1 MPNPRSYY
9 PPQFVR
15 EIRLGLVVHGGI
27 SLAIYIHGVCQ
38 EFYHAVRGRGIYKLV
53 KALTDADLVIDAI
66 SGSSAG
72 GINGILLSY
81 AIANSTDRKLVN
93 FNGFASIW
101 CNSGDLLKLLHKP
114 HILESTAARSSLGK
128 DVFYQRELISIL
140 TRGVEEKLPRSPQE
154 WYSPCRELDLAI
166 VGTDYLGRIDAQT
179 VGGSTST
186 AKQLRQRQLEE
197 TGVKLNAKNHHVLF
211 HLKHRQ
217 GRKEPFN
224 PNYSDENSPR
234 TAADTYQALAKL
246 CRITAGIPI
255 FFPLVEVDLQDEQ
268 NLVDRQLVM
277 WGKLSQNYVPDIYQD
292 RNYKLYFLDG
302 GLLDNAPLTCIMK
315 ETYYRL
321 SNRSGYRK
329 LFYIDPDAHADSV
342 HKQTQNDL
350 NLLLNRSKDRRKQ
363 MLQSAVFSGPIY
375 QSISNDLRTIQ
386 EHNYKVNRYQI
397 LLELAESAIDSQTIL
412 ASADRTE
419 SRMYLRGRLFDFR
432 DRNLPLLLQSN
443 LGSENISYSVIL
455 DKIDRSSSKQHHN
468 SNDEVH
474 YHKLLDRFESQTT
487 DLDVEYSIRQHFYLI
502 DRIADL
508 LNTDL
513 DFNTHRQLQHLSGQL
528 GCNIKLLE
536 VVRASLE
543 LLFSDRS
550 IGNHFYYLVN
560 QESSDRRIQ
569 PLIYELIFRLHRF
582 LLDDTRFSP
591 FIPPYGSSANL
602 ETIQIYFWV
611 DLPKLAAQNHGDR
624 WLSQTRISSIF
635 AQLKQ
640 RIGELQHSTELHKLI
655 WGDKQLEYDRD
666 RNQSFPSI
674 LKQISLAT
682 EVLIEKSVNQYS
694 AKLLK
699 QWRTFSSV
707 DCETYPF
714 EYLTNLT
721 EKELIEPIGISPNNA
736 QVGIG
741 KGKNIQDKL
750 AGNKLYNTGGTFK
763 KSWRVNDLIWGRL
776 DGLNRIVEGI
786 VTPESVTA
794 FSELVERESTRN
806 NCSHQEYLDWL
817 IDESLPRISGI
828 DRQKIIRHLERL
840 AQPKLQIDRAE
851 LHRILADII
860 LVGQREILTND
871 NHSIV
876 EGVNEQSSWW
886 RFPEK
891 SQLFTTNW
899 TFNPNYRPLS
909 APVTNPNTIGRITR
923 QSLAN
928 LAAQNQYFFRHQY
941 RVGVDKLSGT
951 IPLVSFISICNKI
964 ILVLRHL
971 LLTLFGLSRRRT
983 MRHPIYHWLDGNLQ
997 SLYWW
1002 LQGGSIKLGA
1012 FHRRPRIIL
1021 LQVSIGIIG
1030 SGIVFIAS
1038 KTSPIWLLL
1047 FFPCLMLGWFLQTM
1061 RLKRLAPVK
1070 NNRFLPQSTRDL

>member
-1 MPNPRSYY
+1 MSNPRSYY
-9 PPQFVR
+9 PPHFVR

-38 EFYHAVRGRGIYKLV
+38 EFYHAVRGRGIYKLI
-53 KALTDADLVIDAI
+53 KALTDADLAIDAI

-81 AIANSTDRKLVN
+81 AIANSNERKLVD
-93 FNGFASIW
+93 FNEFASIW
-101 CNSGDLLKLLHKP
+101 RNSGDLLKLLHKP

-140 TRGVEEKLPRSPQE
+140 TRGVEQKLSRSLQE
-154 WYSPCRELDLAI
+154 WYSPSRELDLAI
-166 VGTDYLGRIDAQT
+166 VGTDYLGRIDAQAI
-179 VGGSTST
+179 GGSVATSEWLRQ
-186 AKQLRQRQLEE
+186 KQLDE
-197 TGVKLNAKNHHVLF
+197 TGVKLNTKNHHVLF

-224 PNYSDENSPR
+224 PDYSDENSPR
-234 TAADTYQALAKL
+234 TAVDTYQALAKL

-255 FFPLVEVDLQDEQ
+255 FFPLVEVDLQDSQ

-277 WGKLSQNYVPDIYQD
+277 WGRLSQNYVPDLYQD

-321 SNRSGYRK
+321 SNRPGERK
-329 LFYIDPDAHADSV
+329 LFYIDPDLHIDAA
-342 HKQTQNDL
+342 QRQPPNDL
-350 NLLLNRSKDRRKQ
+350 APLFYKSKDRRKQ
-363 MLQSAVFSGPIY
+363 ILQSAVFSAPIY

-386 EHNYKVNRYQI
+386 EHNYKVNRYQV
-397 LLELAESAIDSQTIL
+397 LVNLAESAIDSQAIL
-412 ASADRTE
+412 ASTDRSE

-432 DRNLPLLLQSN
+432 DRHLPLLLKSN

-455 DKIDRSSSKQHHN
+455 DKIDRTSSKQHNN
-468 SNDEVH
+468 SNEQIH
-474 YHKLLDRFESQTT
+474 YHKLLDRFELQTT

-502 DRIADL
+502 DRIANL

-513 DFNTHRQLQHLSGQL
+513 DFNTQRQLQHLSQQL
-528 GCNIKLLE
+528 SCNIKLLE

-550 IGNHFYYLVN
+550 IGNYFYYLVN
-560 QESSDRRIQ
+560 QESTDRRVQ

-582 LLDDTRFSP
+582 LLDETKFSP
-591 FIPPYGSSANL
+591 FIPPYGSSSNL

-624 WLSQTRISSIF
+624 WLSQTRISSVF

-640 RIGELQHSTELHKLI
+640 RIEELQETTDLHRLI
-655 WGDKQLEYDRD
+655 WADKQLEYDRD

-674 LKQISLAT
+674 LKQISLAAET
-682 EVLIEKSVNQYS
+682 LIEKCANRYTS
-694 AKLLK
+694 KLLK
-699 QWRTFSSV
+699 QWRTFSSI

-736 QVGIG
+736 QIGIG

-750 AGNKLYNTGGTFK
+750 AGNKLYNVGGAFK
-763 KSWRVNDLIWGRL
+763 KSWRTNDLIWGRL

-794 FSELVERESTRN
+794 FSELVERESTKN
-806 NCSHQEYLDWL
+806 NCTHEEYLDWL
-817 IDESLPRISGI
+817 LVESLPRISGI
-828 DRQKIIRHLERL
+828 DRQKIVRHLERL
-840 AQPKLQIDRAE
+840 AQPKLQIDRVE

-876 EGVNEQSSWW
+876 EGVDDRSSWW

-923 QSLAN
+923 QSLSN
-928 LAAQNQYFFRHQY
+928 LTTQNQYFFRHQY
-941 RVGVDKLSGT
+941 RIGVDKLSGN
-951 IPLVSFISICNKI
+951 IPLVSLISICNQI
-964 ILVLRHL
+964 ILLLRHL
-971 LLTLFGLSRRRT
+971 LLTAFGRSRHHT
-983 MRHPIYHWLDGNLQ
+983 MRHPLYHWLDGNLQ

-1021 LQVSIGIIG
+1021 LQVSIGIIAI
-1030 SGIVFIAS
+1030 GIVFIAW

-1047 FFPCLMLGWFLQTM
+1047 SLPCLMLGWFLQTM

-1070 NNRFLPQSTRDL
+1070 SNRFLPQSTRE

>member
-81 AIANSTDRKLVN
+81 AIANSTDRKLVD
-93 FNGFASIW
+93 FNEFASIW
-101 CNSGDLLKLLHKP
+101 RNSGDLLKLLHKP

-140 TRGVEEKLPRSPQE
+140 TRGVEHKLSRSPQE
-154 WYSPCRELDLAI
+154 WYSPSRELDLAI
-166 VGTDYLGRIDAQT
+166 VGTDYLGRIEAQA
-179 VGGSTST
+179 VGGSATLSERLRP
-186 AKQLRQRQLEE
+186 KQPDE
-197 TGVKLNAKNHHVLF
+197 TGMKLNTKNHHVLF

-224 PNYSDENSPR
+224 PHYSDENSPR
-234 TAADTYQALAKL
+234 TTADTYQALAKL

-255 FFPLVEVDLQDEQ
+255 FFPLVEVDLQDRQ

-277 WGKLSQNYVPDIYQD
+277 WGKLSQNYVPDLYQD

-321 SNRSGYRK
+321 SNRSGCRK
-329 LFYIDPDAHADSV
+329 LFYIDPDSHDDSL
-342 HKQTQNDL
+342 HKHTQYDL
-350 NLLLNRSKDRRKQ
+350 APLFSSSKDRRQ
-363 MLQSAVFSGPIY
+363 QILQSAVFSTPIY

-386 EHNYKVNRYQI
+386 EHNYKVNRYQS

-412 ASADRTE
+412 ASADRSE

-443 LGSENISYSVIL
+443 LGSEKISYSVIL
-455 DKIDRSSSKQHHN
+455 DKIDRTSSKQHHN

-474 YHKLLDRFESQTT
+474 YHKLLDRFELQTT

-502 DRIADL
+502 DRIANL
-508 LNTDL
+508 LDTDL
-513 DFNTHRQLQHLSGQL
+513 DFNTQRQLQHLSQQL
-528 GCNIKLLE
+528 SCNIKLLE
-536 VVRASLE
+536 VVRGSLE

-550 IGNHFYYLVN
+550 IGNYFYYLVN
-560 QESSDRRIQ
+560 QESSDRRVQ

-582 LLDDTRFSP
+582 LLDETKFSP
-591 FIPPYGSSANL
+591 FIPTHGDSSNL
-602 ETIQIYFWV
+602 ETVQIYFWV
-611 DLPKLAAQNHGDR
+611 DLPKLAAQRHGDR
-624 WLSQTRISSIF
+624 WLSQTRISSVF

-640 RIGELQHSTELHKLI
+640 RISELHKTTELHRLI
-655 WGDKQLEYDRD
+655 WTDKQLEYDRD

-674 LKQISLAT
+674 LKQISLAA
-682 EVLIEKSVNQYS
+682 EVLIEKYVNRYS
-694 AKLLK
+694 SKLLK
-699 QWRTFSSV
+699 QWRTFSSI

-714 EYLTNLT
+714 EYLTNLS
-721 EKELIEPIGISPNNA
+721 EKELIDPIGISPNDA

-741 KGKNIQDKL
+741 KGKNIQEKL
-750 AGNKLYNTGGTFK
+750 AGNKLYNVGGIFK

-794 FSELVERESTRN
+794 FSELVERESANN
-806 NCSHQEYLDWL
+806 NCSHEEYLDWL
-817 IDESLPRISGI
+817 IAESLPRISGI
-828 DRQKIIRHLERL
+828 DRQKIARHLERL
-840 AQPKLQIDRAE
+840 AQPKLQIDRVE

-860 LVGQREILTND
+860 LVGQREILTSD

-876 EGVNEQSSWW
+876 EGVNEQLSWW

-909 APVTNPNTIGRITR
+909 APVTSPNTIGRITR
-923 QSLAN
+923 QSLTN
-928 LAAQNQYFFRHQY
+928 LATQNQYFFRHQY
-941 RVGVDKLSGT
+941 RMRVDKLSGN

-971 LLTLFGLSRRRT
+971 LLTVFSRSRPHT
-983 MRHPIYHWLDGNLQ
+983 IRHPLYHWLDGNLQ

-1002 LQGGSIKLGA
+1002 LQGGSIKLGS

-1021 LQVSIGIIG
+1021 LQVSIGIIAM
-1030 SGIVFIAS
+1030 GIVFIAWT
-1038 KTSPIWLLL
+1038 KSPIWLLL
-1047 FFPCLMLGWFLQTM
+1047 SFPCLTFGWFLQTM
-1061 RLKRLAPVK
+1061 RLKRLPPVK
-1070 NNRFLPQSTRDL
+1070 SNRFLPQSTRE

>member
-81 AIANSTDRKLVN
+81 AIANSTDRKLVD
-93 FNGFASIW
+93 FNEFASIW
-101 CNSGDLLKLLHKP
+101 RNSGELLKLLHKP
-114 HILESTAARSSLGK
+114 HILESTAGRSSLGK

-140 TRGVEEKLPRSPQE
+140 TRGVEQQLLRSPQE
-154 WYSPCRELDLAI
+154 WYSPSRELDLAI
-166 VGTDYLGRIDAQT
+166 VGTDYLGRIEAQA
-179 VGGSTST
+179 VGGFAAPSERLRQ
-186 AKQLRQRQLEE
+186 KQLDE
-197 TGVKLNAKNHHVLF
+197 TGAKLNAKNHHVLF

-224 PNYSDENSPR
+224 PHYSDENSPR

-255 FFPLVEVDLQDEQ
+255 FFPLVEVDLQDSQ
-268 NLVDRQLVM
+268 NLVDRQLVL
-277 WGKLSQNYVPDIYQD
+277 WGKLSHNYVPDLYQD

-321 SNRSGYRK
+321 SNRSGCRK
-329 LFYIDPDAHADSV
+329 LFYIDPDIHPDPL
-342 HKQTQNDL
+342 HKHGQNDL
-350 NLLLNRSKDRRKQ
+350 TSLFYKNKDRRQ
-363 MLQSAVFSGPIY
+363 QILQSAVFSAPIH

-412 ASADRTE
+412 ASADRSE

-455 DKIDRSSSKQHHN
+455 DKIDRTSSKQQNN
-468 SNDEVH
+468 SNEEVH

-502 DRIADL
+502 DRIAAL
-508 LNTDL
+508 LGTDL
-513 DFNTHRQLQHLSGQL
+513 DFNTRRQLQHLSQQL
-528 GCNIKLLE
+528 SGNIKLLE

-550 IGNHFYYLVN
+550 IGNYFYYLVN
-560 QESSDRRIQ
+560 QESSDRRVQ

-582 LLDDTRFSP
+582 LLDETRFSP
-591 FIPPYGSSANL
+591 FIPPYGGSSNL
-602 ETIQIYFWV
+602 ETVQIYFWV

-624 WLSQTRISSIF
+624 WLSQTRISSVF

-640 RIGELQHSTELHKLI
+640 RIEELQQTTELHRLI
-655 WGDKQLEYDRD
+655 WTDKQLEYDRN

-674 LKQISLAT
+674 LKQISLAAET
-682 EVLIEKSVNQYS
+682 LIEKCANRYS
-694 AKLLK
+694 SRLLK

-741 KGKNIQDKL
+741 KGKNTQEKL
-750 AGNKLYNTGGTFK
+750 AGNKLYNTGGIFK
-763 KSWRVNDLIWGRL
+763 KSWRVNDLLWGRL
-776 DGLNRIVEGI
+776 DGLTRIVEGV
-786 VTPESVTA
+786 VTPESVIA
-794 FSELVERESTRN
+794 FSGLVERESTKN
-806 NCSHQEYLDWL
+806 NCSHEEYLDWL
-817 IDESLPRISGI
+817 IAESLPRISGI
-828 DRQKIIRHLERL
+828 DRRKIVRHLERL
-840 AQPKLQIDRAE
+840 AQPKLQIDRVE
-851 LHRILADII
+851 LQRILADII
-860 LVGQREILTND
+860 LVGQREILTSD

-876 EGVNEQSSWW
+876 EGVDEQLSWW

-909 APVTNPNTIGRITR
+909 APVTSPNTIGRITR

-928 LAAQNQYFFRHQY
+928 LATQNQYFFRHQY
-941 RVGVDKLSGT
+941 RIRVDKLSGN
-951 IPLVSFISICNKI
+951 IPLVSLISILNKI

-971 LLTLFGLSRRRT
+971 LLTVFGRSRRRT
-983 MRHPIYHWLDGNLQ
+983 IRHPLYHWLDGNLQ

-1021 LQVSIGIIG
+1021 LQVSIVIIAI
-1030 SGIVFIAS
+1030 GIVFIS
-1038 KTSPIWLLL
+1038 WKTSLIWLLL
-1047 FFPCLMLGWFLQTM
+1047 FFPCLTLGWFLQTM

-1070 NNRFLPQSTRDL
+1070 SNRFLPQSTRE